1 MAERRPPAPDTG
13 ALDALFAPRSVAVL
27 GASRQPGKLGHRLL
41 ENVKAAG
48 FPGPVYPVHPSGE
61 PILGYPSV
69 TSVEAL
75 PEAVDL
81 ALVSLPAAAVPAA
94 VKALASRRARVAV
107 VLSSGF
113 GEVDA
118 DGRAIEG
125 ELLGVAR
132 VAGLRLV
139 GPNCMGVYSAPA
151 RLNGT
156 YFWDLPERPG
166 GISVVSQ
173 SGAYGGLIFRD
184 LAARDLGVAR
194 FLSIGNQVDVEIAEV
209 LDYLAG
215 DPHTTLIACFVEAL
229 RDGRRFVEAAGRAT
243 AVKPVVVLKGGRS
256 EAGRRAAGSHTGS
269 LAGAYEMYRAGC
281 RRGGVVL
288 ADETE
293 EFLDAI
299 ETFARVGGRRP
310 AAPRVA
316 IVAVSG
322 GPSVV
327 AADCAE
333 RSGLEVPPLPEEARV
348 RLRALLPPFAAVGNP
363 VDLTPLVA
371 PERIGEAV
379 RVVLDQEAV
388 AGAVA
393 VDVGLDVPAF
403 ADGLVAAM
411 EATGKPVVAFAAD
424 APAVIRRLRSAGV
437 PVLPSPER
445 AVRAW
450 RALWAGRPGPAP
462 APPTPRAL
470 PEDVRRALDTL
481 RGPLPYRLA
490 RRALEAYGVR
500 FCREEAVASAEA
512 AAAAAERLGYP
523 VVLKADVPATLHKTE
538 AGAVRVGLG
547 DAGAVRAAF
556 AALAARTG
564 AREFLVQEQVGPG
577 VELLVG
583 ARRDEVFGPAVGV
596 GIGGIFA
603 EVIQDVSFRLA
614 PLDEVEAR
622 AMLREGA
629 RRRLLAGPRG
639 LPACEDAPLACLAVA
654 VGEFICAEPRVQEVD
669 LNPVIA
675 AGADA
680 VAVDAL
686 VVVGDAP

>member
-1 MAERRPPAPDTG
+1 MRTVTPASGTS
-13 ALDALFAPRSVAVL
+13 ALDPLFAPRSVAVL
-27 GASRQPGKLGHRLL
+27 GASRHPGKLGHRLL
-41 ENVKAAG
+41 ENVKAGG
-48 FPGPVYPVHPSGE
+48 FAGPVYPVNPAGE
-61 PILGYPSV
+61 PVLGYRSV
-69 TSVEAL
+69 AAVEAL
-75 PEAVDL
+75 PEGVDL

-94 VKALASRRARVAV
+94 VKALAARRVRVAV

-118 DGRAIEG
+118 GGRAIEA
-125 ELLGVAR
+125 ELLALAR
-132 VAGLRLV
+132 AAGLRLV

-156 YFWDLPERPG
+156 YFWDLVQRPG

-184 LAARDLGVAR
+184 LGARELGVAR
-194 FLSIGNQVDVEIAEV
+194 FVSIGNQIDVDIAEV
-209 LDYLAG
+209 VEYLAG
-215 DPHTTLIACFVEAL
+215 DPHTTLIACFVEAV
-229 RDGRRFVEAAGRAT
+229 RDGRRFVEAAARAT
-243 AVKPVVVLKGGRS
+243 AAKPVVVLKGGRS

-269 LAGAYEMYRAGC
+269 LAGPWEMYRAGC
-281 RRGGVVL
+281 RRGGIVL

-316 IVAVSG
+316 IVTVSG

-333 RSGLEVPPLPEEARV
+333 RSGLEVPPLPEAAQA

-363 VDLTPLVA
+363 VDLTPLVEPA
-371 PERIGEAV
+371 RVADAV
-379 RVVLDQEAV
+379 RVVFEQEAI

-393 VDVGLDVPAF
+393 VNVGLDVPEF
-403 ADGLVAAM
+403 AEGLVAAV
-411 EATGKPVVAFAAD
+411 EATGKPLVAFAAD
-424 APAVIRRLRSAGV
+424 APAVVRRLRSAGV

-450 RALWAGRPGPAP
+450 RALWAGRPGLVPSAP
-462 APPTPRAL
+462 SPRPL
-470 PEDVRRALDTL
+470 PGDVRRALDTAH
-481 RGPLPYRLA
+481 GALPYRLA

-500 FCREEAVASAEA
+500 FCREEIVASADEA
-512 AAAAAERLGYP
+512 VAAAERLGYP
-523 VVLKADVPATLHKTE
+523 VVLKADLPGAAHKTE
-538 AGAVRVGLG
+538 AGAVRVGL
-547 DAGAVRAAF
+547 AHASAVQEAF
-556 AALAARTG
+556 ATMAARTG
-564 AREFLVQEQVGPG
+564 AREFVVQEHVGPG

-583 ARRDEVFGPAVGV
+583 ARRDDVFGPVVAVGL
-596 GIGGIFA
+596 GGVFA
-603 EVIQDVSFRLA
+603 EVIRDVSFRLA
-614 PLDEVEAR
+614 PVDEAEAR
-622 AMLREGA
+622 TMLREGA
-629 RRRLLAGPRG
+629 RVRLLAGPRG

-654 VGEFICAEPRVQEVD
+654 VSEFICAEPRVQEVD

-680 VAVDAL
+680 VAVDAV
-686 VVVGDAP
+686 VVVGDTP